1 MIEGLIANWVSDTE
15 SLKEVELRQTP
26 SDPAVRDTDSAEDQ
40 GLVLSVILV
49 VGPPDP
55 NALSYLV
62 PRAVFERGLPVHVG
76 ALSLRS
82 SAGNDGDAG
91 AGSADSADIA
101 TDELLNAMLDILEVM
116 NPHDIV
122 VFICDTRETLNAAA
136 RLMAP

>member
-76 ALSLRS
+76 ALSLPL

-91 AGSADSADIA
+91 ADSADIA

-122 VFICDTRETLNAAA
+122 VFICDMRETLNAAV